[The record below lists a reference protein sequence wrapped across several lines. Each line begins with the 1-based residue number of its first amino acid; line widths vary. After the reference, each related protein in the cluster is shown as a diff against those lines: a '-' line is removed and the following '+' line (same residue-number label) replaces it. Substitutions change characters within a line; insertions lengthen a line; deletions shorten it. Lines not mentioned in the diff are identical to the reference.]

1 MNNDI
6 IKYWA
11 TITESTDKQGYK
23 NNLEYALDN
32 NKDLSD
38 ADRLV
43 KMFSTFLNNGF
54 VQNKSLDD
62 VSLADFAGWLMS
74 KPDERIQYE
83 SQINEVSDVD
93 VDWDDET
100 LEKKI
105 EQDYM
110 KWA

>member
-38 ADRLV
+38 ADKLV
-43 KMFSTFLNNGF
+43 KTFWNYLESTSSK
-54 VQNKSLDD
+54 KSMDD
-62 VSLADFAGWLMS
+62 ISLAEFAGWLMS

-83 SQINEVSDVD
+83 SQINEVSDID

>member
-1 MNNDI
+1 MINEDI

-11 TITESTDKQGYK
+11 TITES
-23 NNLEYALDN
+23 
-32 NKDLSD
+32 
-38 ADRLV
+38 R
-43 KMFSTFLNNGF
+43 
-54 VQNKSLDD
+54 
-62 VSLADFAGWLMS
+62 
-74 KPDERIQYE
+74 
-83 SQINEVSDVD
+83 INEVSDID